1 MENKA
6 TLSDFFKLLSE
17 NTPAPI
23 EGQDNANDIEEPS
36 QPKITFEDFFKEAGL
51 SKVEITN
58 IEIPTKPPIKSL
70 AEEHDDVL
78 PELME
83 QSWGLFGGDPTVKT
97 EDPLTPLYRDF
108 VTQRQLQD
116 HYKTF
121 IGRVQQ
127 QLSSI
132 GGGGETKLR
141 RLDDIDRSTIGDN
154 RFLKYDASSGNF
166 IFAPVVIEEISTS
179 ITFETT
185 LVTQSSYT
193 AIEDDHYIG
202 VDYNGACDIT
212 LPVSP
217 RNGTSLVI
225 KDESGNS
232 SNNLIRVLGDVD
244 NDPAGFTIRIDNGS
258 ISLIYRDGWRII

>member
-1 MENKA
+1 MGNKP

-17 NTPAPI
+17 NEPEPL
-23 EGQDNANDIEEPS
+23 QDNPDLTLEVS
-36 QPKITFEDFFKEAGL
+36 QPKITFEDFFREAASGNV
-51 SKVEITN
+51 KI
-58 IEIPTKPPIKSL
+58 IDKPLDEVVVS
-70 AEEHDDVL
+70 EDVL

-83 QSWGLFGGDPTVKT
+83 QSFGLFGGDPTVKT

-108 VTQRQLQD
+108 VTHRELQD
-116 HYKTF
+116 YYKTF

-127 QLSSI
+127 QLSSA

-154 RFLKYDASSGNF
+154 RFLKYNAATGNF
-166 IFAPVVIEEISTS
+166 IFAPVVVEEISTS

-185 LVTQSSYT
+185 LVTQSSYS

-202 VDYNGACDIT
+202 VDYNGTCTIT
-212 LPVSP
+212 LPPAP

-232 SNNLIRVLGDVD
+232 SNNPIQVLGDVD
-244 NDPAGFTIRIDNGS
+244 NNPEGFTLMIDNGS